1 MTGQMTGH
9 DRSGLRP
16 YQYEFNPQEAPKFD
30 PEAPGLSSE
39 SDIVKSILFSMT
51 KRLFMSL
58 SFDDARTQ

>member
-1 MTGQMTGH
+1 MFLGGALTQVDPVG
-9 DRSGLRP
+9 P
-16 YQYEFNPQEAPKFD
+16 EFN